1 MYPET
6 VGRSLEEV
14 EEIFQQG
21 HVFSAWAI
29 GRNIGVKTL
38 DQVVSDNVS
47 IHSCIERD
55 TTFIILFSAQRLA
68 FTRRRKGRKE
78 YVVIKYFSRVW
89 WRLCGLVMSILRGKN
104 QVKGKRLIKVWMR
117 HCFFW
122 RCLLWLRPFKFLMCL
137 MSADAEVIWS
147 QGHVDM

>member
-55 TTFIILFSAQRLA
+55 TAFIILFSAQRLA

-89 WRLCGLVMSILRGKN
+89 WRLCGLVMSLTGK
-104 QVKGKRLIKVWMR
+104 KWKRLIKW
-117 HCFFW
+117 
-122 RCLLWLRPFKFLMCL
+122 CLNEALYSFDDACCDWNLSNLCL

>member
-55 TTFIILFSAQRLA
+55 TAFIILFSAQRLA

-78 YVVIKYFSRVW
+78 YVVIKYFSRV
-89 WRLCGLVMSILRGKN
+89 
-104 QVKGKRLIKVWMR
+104 
-117 HCFFW
+117 
-122 RCLLWLRPFKFLMCL
+122 
-137 MSADAEVIWS
+137 
-147 QGHVDM
+147 